1 MDIRFLGMGG
11 SGRTNCPTLYATDRG
26 TYIVQGW
33 ETGTIGTVEIP
44 HMLLGFLESNTYL
57 AATLMDTGRGTFTVT
72 GRPVTDPETLAKL
85 AFDKN
90 ETAIEVPSKE
100 RTWFG
105 GV

>member
-1 MDIRFLGMGG
+1 MRLRFLGMGG
-11 SGRTNCPTLYATDRG
+11 SGRTNCPTLYATDRNS
-26 TYIVQGW
+26 YIVQGW
-33 ETGTIGTVEIP
+33 ETGTVGTVEIP
-44 HMLLGFLESNTYL
+44 HMLLGFLEPKTFL
-57 AATLMDTGRGTFTVT
+57 AATLLDTGRGTFTIT

-85 AFDKN
+85 TFDQN